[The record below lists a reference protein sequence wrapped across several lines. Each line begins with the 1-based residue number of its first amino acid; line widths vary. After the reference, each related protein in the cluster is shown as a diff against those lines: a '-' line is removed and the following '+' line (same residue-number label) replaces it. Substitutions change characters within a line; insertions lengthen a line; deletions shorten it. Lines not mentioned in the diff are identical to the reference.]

1 MPPTLDQL
9 QADYGLAEKRLRKAQ
24 AMLRDARQDVAESIS
39 NPELR
44 FAAVERLRVIEQTL
58 QP

>member
-9 QADYGLAEKRLRKAQ
+9 QADYELAEKRLRKAQ
-24 AMLRDARQDVAESIS
+24 ALLRDARQDVAESIS

-44 FAAVERLRVIEQTL
+44 LAAVERLRIIELTL

>member
-9 QADYGLAEKRLRKAQ
+9 QADYELAEKRLHKAQ
-24 AMLRDARQDVAESIS
+24 ALLRDARQDVAESIS

-44 FAAVERLRVIEQTL
+44 LAAVERLRVIELTL